1 MRDAEGTTMDD
12 ETLPLPPTPAP
23 PGVPHIYVINS
34 DEEFL
39 ETIGDLLSDA
49 RVRVTLEQMRPNIE
63 VTVANLRSAQPD
75 LLILDVVP
83 HRADAQLLLDRM
95 RADPEL
101 GQIPVLA
108 ASTNSDLAER
118 VAASYA
124 PLVCAVLPK
133 PFEVEEFFA
142 TLRHLKV
149 PLQVP

>member
-1 MRDAEGTTMDD
+1 MDD
-12 ETLPLPPTPAP
+12 EALPLPPTPAP

-39 ETIGDLLSDA
+39 ETIGDLLTDV

-63 VTVANLRSAQPD
+63 VTVANLHSAQPD

-83 HRADAQLLLDRM
+83 HRRDAQWLLERM
-95 RADPEL
+95 GADLEL
-101 GQIPVLA
+101 SQIPVLA
-108 ASTNSDLAER
+108 ASTNSGLAEQ
-118 VAASYA
+118 VAATYA
-124 PLVCAVLPK
+124 PLVRAVLPK
-133 PFEVEEFFA
+133 PFDVEEFFA